1 MDGGDKRMGIK
12 KALVADDQKINRV
25 FIKTFLVTK
34 GYEVDTAE
42 DGLEALNKAKDSSYD
57 LIFSDIEMPNM
68 NGLEFLKNIKRES
81 AYVKVPVVMLSTVDK
96 PEIID
101 RAMKMGAAYYMI
113 KPFTTEKMDEAFLII
128 DKL

>member
-1 MDGGDKRMGIK
+1 MGIK

-42 DGLEALNKAKDSSYD
+42 DGLEALNKAKESSYN

-68 NGLEFLKNIKRES
+68 NGLEFLKNIKREPE
-81 AYVKVPVVMLSTVDK
+81 YMKVPVVMLSTVDK

-101 RAMKMGAAYYMI
+101 RAMKMGAAHYMI